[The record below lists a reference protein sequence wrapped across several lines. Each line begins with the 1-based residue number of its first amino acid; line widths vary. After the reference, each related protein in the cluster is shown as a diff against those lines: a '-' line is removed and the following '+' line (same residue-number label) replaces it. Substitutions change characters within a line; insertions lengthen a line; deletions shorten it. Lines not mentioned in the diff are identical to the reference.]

1 MNVTTIKETN
11 KLDYSAREAF
21 KFLRTNFLFCGDT
34 YKTILITSSVKSEGK
49 STISIELAKSLAV
62 ADKRVLLID
71 ADLRKS
77 VYATQYT
84 TNTQEVLGLSEY
96 LSGQTEYEKIL
107 YSTQFENLSIIFA
120 GAVPPNPV
128 ELLGSQKFDA
138 LIKQKR
144 EEYDYVIID
153 AAPLGAVIDAAA
165 IAAFCDGA
173 IMVIAANE
181 IRTRLAQDV
190 KEQLEKSN
198 CKVLGAVLN
207 RVPMK
212 AGSYYDAYYRKYYG
226 RNKNGS
232 KYGYGHLGVY
242 GYGEDNKKTKKSSK
256 KYN

>member
-1 MNVTTIKETN
+1 MNLTTINETC
-11 KLDYSAREAF
+11 KLDYSTRESF
-21 KFLRTNFLFCGDT
+21 KFLRTNFLFCGDE
-34 YKTILITSSVKSEGK
+34 YKTILITSSVKNEGK
-49 STISIELAKSLAV
+49 STISIELAKSLAL
-62 ADKRVLLID
+62 ADKKVLLID

-77 VYATQYT
+77 VYASSYT
-84 TNTQEVLGLSEY
+84 TNTQEIIGLSEY
-96 LSGQTEYEKIL
+96 LSGQTDYESIL
-107 YSTQFENLSIIFA
+107 YATQFENLSLLFA

-128 ELLGSQKFDA
+128 ELLGSKKFEG

-198 CKVLGAVLN
+198 CKVLGAILN

-212 AGSYYDAYYRKYYG
+212 AGSYYDAYYKKYYG
-226 RNKNGS
+226 RSKNGA
-232 KYGYGHLGVY
+232 KYGYGHYGVY
-242 GYGEDNKKTKKSSK
+242 GYGEDTKSK
-256 KYN
+256 KAKKK

>member
-1 MNVTTIKETN
+1 MNVTTINETK

-21 KFLRTNFLFCGDT
+21 KSLRTNFLFCGDEF
-34 YKTILITSSVKSEGK
+34 KTIIITSSVKNEGK

-62 ADKRVLLID
+62 ADKKVLLID

-77 VYATQYT
+77 VYATSYT
-84 TNTQEVLGLSEY
+84 TNTQEVVGLSEF
-96 LSGQTEYEKIL
+96 LSGQINYEQIL
-107 YSTQFENLSIIFA
+107 YSTQFENLSLIFA

-128 ELLGSQKFDA
+128 ELLGSTKFEE
-138 LIKQKR
+138 LVKQKR

-165 IAAFCDGA
+165 MAAFCDGA

-198 CKVLGAVLN
+198 CKVLGAILN
-207 RVPMK
+207 RIPMK
-212 AGSYYDAYYRKYYG
+212 SGSYYDTYYRKYYG
-226 RNKNGS
+226 RSKNGA
-232 KYGYGHLGVY
+232 KYGYGHYGTY
-242 GYGEDNKKTKKSSK
+242 GYGDEKKKKK
-256 KYN
+256 K